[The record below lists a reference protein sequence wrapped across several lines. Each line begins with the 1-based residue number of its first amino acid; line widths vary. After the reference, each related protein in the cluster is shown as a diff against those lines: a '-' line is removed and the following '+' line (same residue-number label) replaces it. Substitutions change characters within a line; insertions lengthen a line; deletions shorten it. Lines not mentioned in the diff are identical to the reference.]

1 MSFLNSEMALSVL
14 QMVEMQVKAYQKFM
28 ELLGDKEEARQQ
40 TEIFMK
46 AMKGLGNKPKTD
58 KVTINTNGFQVMG
71 ENKAR
76 RIAEEEL

>member
-46 AMKGLGNKPKTD
+46 AALQPP
-58 KVTINTNGFQVMG
+58 
-71 ENKAR
+71 AR
-76 RIAEEEL
+76 KEK